1 MATIALQEAPTRFV
15 IPAKVT
21 RKPAPVQVDIPGQIT
36 ASIRENSTDEELI
49 LAICGGVEWAME
61 LLYHRYAR
69 YTFALAYRIL
79 RDISTAED
87 IVQEAFLL
95 VWSKAAY
102 YQRQEGSVRS
112 WLQAIVHHRAI
123 DKIRSASHRD
133 LQCLPLQTENELNL
147 PDEQPDVW
155 EEAWR
160 HEQQTLIHSVLAQ
173 IPAEQ
178 RYVIELA
185 YFGGFTHA
193 EIAEREGIPLG
204 TVKGRMRLGLQK
216 LRLLLQENG
225 VDMAS

>member
-1 MATIALQEAPTRFV
+1 MATIALQAPTIFA
-15 IPAKVT
+15 IPAKMT
-21 RKPAPVQVDIPGQIT
+21 RKPSPVQVDIPGQIAT
-36 ASIRENSTDEELI
+36 SIRENLTDEELI
-49 LAICGGVEWAME
+49 LAICGGAQWAME

-79 RDISTAED
+79 HDASTAED

-95 VWSKAAY
+95 VWSKASY

-112 WLQAIVHHRAI
+112 WLQTIVHHRAI

-133 LQCLPLQTENELNL
+133 MQCSPLQTENELNL
-147 PDEQPDVW
+147 PNEQPDVW

-160 HEQQTLIHSVLAQ
+160 NEQQTLIHSALAQ

-185 YFGGFTHA
+185 YFGGFTHV